1 LPRIKGENFVEDEA
15 LTEGRPQLL
24 ATKILRPRPARGLIE
39 RRRLSGLAAQ
49 VPAKQLT
56 IIKAG
61 AGFGKT
67 SLALSWAQS
76 LEEKEHRV
84 AWFSI
89 DAEDDEPTHFLFYFA
104 HALRHTC
111 AKLGSEVIDLM
122 REGPLTLPQTIASTL
137 INDLTNIDDEVVLF
151 LDDYHLLTDP
161 EVHKVM
167 SFFIKRAP
175 CNFHLVLTTR
185 STPDLALTKI
195 RAQNQLLELDE
206 LALRFTFDE
215 TREFLE
221 RAGLNQLEMRD
232 VRTLHAK
239 TEGWPAILRIIA
251 STKFR
256 STADLR
262 EFISRLSGAARPI
275 SSYLQEMLDGL
286 QPDMVQFMLRTS
298 ILDRLSASLCAAVT
312 NVQSSGDLLKSIEQ
326 RQLLLMSLDNEGRWY
341 RYHPLLVGYLRE
353 RLEAEH
359 ADEIAGLRLRAALW
373 FAAQEMWADAVQ
385 YAILAGDTKQAAD
398 WAEKAAMALV
408 KRGDMLTLLGW
419 PLALRGQIRS
429 RLAVAWGLTLAMRFD
444 EALRLISEIEADLDE
459 QEQATSDTLSSEC
472 NVIKSVVIA
481 LQDDSEKALAI
492 AEACLA
498 QRLKEPWNANV
509 ASNVARFGHWK
520 AGDVRSFYATPWVP
534 FSAEESKWNI
544 FASVYRLCLEGLME
558 MDQARADRADQYFD
572 EAMGLAEQHV
582 GPNSVCAAFPAS
594 LIALR
599 HYHNGDLKAAEDLVI
614 DRMHLIRAAG
624 MLECVAPSY
633 ECLIKIAAYRN
644 NIVHAFALLEEAEG
658 LAEKRG
664 WGRLLAMA
672 QLWRLRLFL
681 EEGRLSEAGAC
692 LERLEKLEAAHPAP
706 VRCAWSSIRLIAK
719 VGRASIAV
727 ANNHL
732 HDAIQLL
739 TSARHEAVD
748 AKQLHRTLLI
758 AVQLSTTLLQ
768 ARDVVAAHRVFQD
781 ATRAA
786 AVGKMS
792 QLILDGG
799 TQIGELLASL
809 QDSPTNKLHP
819 ELTSYAG
826 DLMVRWRERH
836 EPQALQKDKIS
847 VAELLSTRERN
858 IINLIARGQSNKEVA
873 RDLGISPETVKSHM
887 KHIFEKLKVEKRT
900 QAVARAQSLGLVTA

>member
-1 LPRIKGENFVEDEA
+1 M
-15 LTEGRPQLL
+15 LTEGQPQLL
-24 ATKILRPRPARGLIE
+24 ATKILRPRPTTGLIE
-39 RRRLSGLAAQ
+39 RQRLTELAVQ
-49 VPAKQLT
+49 VPEKKLT

-67 SLALSWAQS
+67 SLALRWAQL

-84 AWFSI
+84 AWFSA
-89 DAEDDEPTHFLFYFA
+89 DAEDNEPTHFLFYFA
-104 HALRHTC
+104 HALRRTC
-111 AKLGSEVIDLM
+111 AEFGSEVIDLI
-122 REGPLTLPQTIASTL
+122 REGPLNLPQTIASTL
-137 INDLTNIDDEVVLF
+137 INDLTNVDDEVVLF

-161 EVHKVM
+161 EVHKAM
-167 SFFIKRAP
+167 SFFIKHAP
-175 CNFHLVLTTR
+175 SNFHLVLTTR
-185 STPDLALTKI
+185 SAPELALAKI

-206 LALRFTFDE
+206 RALRFTLDE
-215 TREFLE
+215 TFEFLE
-221 RAGLNQLEMRD
+221 RAGLTQLEMRD
-232 VRTLHAK
+232 VRALHAK

-251 STKFR
+251 CTKFR
-256 STADLR
+256 SIADLK
-262 EFISRLSGAARPI
+262 EFISGLSGSARPI
-275 SSYLQEMLDGL
+275 SSYLQEMLEGL
-286 QPDMVQFMLRTS
+286 PIDMVQFMLRTS

-312 NVQSSGDLLKSIEQ
+312 NVQASGDLLESIEQ
-326 RQLLLMSLDNEGRWY
+326 RQLLLMPLDNDGRWY
-341 RYHPLLVGYLRE
+341 RYHPLLAGYLRE

-359 ADEIAGLRLRAALW
+359 GDEIASLQLGAALW
-373 FAAQEMWADAVQ
+373 FAAQEMWAEAVQ
-385 YAILAGDTKQAAD
+385 YAILAGDIKQAAD
-398 WAEKAAMALV
+398 WAEKTAMALV

-429 RLAVAWGLTLAMRFD
+429 RLAIAWGLTLAMRFD
-444 EALRLISEIEADLDE
+444 EALRLIGEIEVDLDRPDR
-459 QEQATSDTLSSEC
+459 ATSDAVSSEC
-472 NVIKSVVIA
+472 DVVRGVVIA

-498 QRLKEPWNANV
+498 QGLKDSWNANV
-509 ASNVARFGHWK
+509 ASNVARLGYWK

-558 MDQARADRADQYFD
+558 MDQARADRADQYYD

-582 GPNSVCAAFPAS
+582 GPNSVCAALPAS

-599 HYHNGDLKAAEDLVI
+599 HYHRGDLKAAEDLVI
-614 DRMHLIRAAG
+614 DRMPLIRAAG
-624 MLECVAPSY
+624 MLECVAPAY

-644 NIVHAFALLEEAEG
+644 NIVHAFTLLEEAED
-658 LAEKRG
+658 LAEERG

-672 QLWRLRLFL
+672 QLWRLRFFL
-681 EEGRLSEAGAC
+681 DEGRVSEGNAC
-692 LERLEKLEAAHPAP
+692 LDRLEKLEAAYPAA
-706 VRCAWSSIRLIAK
+706 VTCAWSGIRLIAK
-719 VGRASIAV
+719 VGRASMAV
-727 ANNHL
+727 AGNHF

-739 TSARHEAVD
+739 TSARQEAVEM
-748 AKQLHRTLLI
+748 KQLHRALLI

-781 ATRAA
+781 AMRAA
-786 AVGKMS
+786 AAGKMG

-799 TQIGELLASL
+799 LPIGELLASF
-809 QDSPTNKLHP
+809 QDLPRNKLDLEP
-819 ELTSYAG
+819 TSYVE

-836 EPQALQKDKIS
+836 EPQAMQKAKIS

-858 IINLIARGQSNKEVA
+858 IINLIAHGQSNKEVA

-887 KHIFEKLKVEKRT
+887 KHIFEKLEVEKRT